1 MKKKSKLKKFKFIP
15 VSKPLILREDVKS
28 VQSTLRKGW
37 ISSEGPEV
45 KKFEENFSKLINRRF
60 SISVSN
66 GTAAL
71 EIAIKALGIKKG
83 DEVIVIAGKDK
94 GKTGKIV
101 RVISEK
107 RKVIVSDINKYK
119 KHQKPGNNEPGGIIE
134 KDMPLDISN
143 IAFFDAET
151 KKGTRIGFMFNKD
164 GKKIRIN
171 KKSGKEI

>member
-1 MKKKSKLKKFKFIP
+1 MKNKIRL
-15 VSKPLILREDVKS
+15 
-28 VQSTLRKGW
+28 
-37 ISSEGPEV
+37 
-45 KKFEENFSKLINRRF
+45 
-60 SISVSN
+60 
-66 GTAAL
+66 
-71 EIAIKALGIKKG
+71 KKG

-107 RKVIVSDINKYK
+107 RKVVVSDVNKYK

-143 IAFFDAET
+143 VAFFDTGT
-151 KKGTRIGFMFNKD
+151 KKGTRIGYTFNKD

>member
-1 MKKKSKLKKFKFIP
+1 MKNKIRL
-15 VSKPLILREDVKS
+15 
-28 VQSTLRKGW
+28 
-37 ISSEGPEV
+37 
-45 KKFEENFSKLINRRF
+45 
-60 SISVSN
+60 
-66 GTAAL
+66 
-71 EIAIKALGIKKG
+71 KKG